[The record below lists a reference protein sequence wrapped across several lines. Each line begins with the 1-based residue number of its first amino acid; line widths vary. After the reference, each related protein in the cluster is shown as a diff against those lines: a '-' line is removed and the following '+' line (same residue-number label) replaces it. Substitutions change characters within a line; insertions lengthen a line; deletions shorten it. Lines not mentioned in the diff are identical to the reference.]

1 MIRQTSTQLQKRV
14 HIESVV
20 DYYWSARVLTQTWA
34 FVGNYKVKSSKQ
46 GVGDIL
52 YCPLGTALLYADY
65 LLRRTSCP
73 RTDGHSNGLD
83 WMQDRDELTRGR
95 ILMLAREGVPMGEA
109 IEAAIQDT
117 KVEWAMSNV
126 TTRAPET
133 QAKKRTASANEKEP
147 QQPKPKRQKGQ
158 GQGGQEHSKKVET
171 ATCIQ
176 GGKAICKKRNDDR
189 GCTKREQDCPDKR
202 VHRCDALV
210 NGKAC
215 GKADCFRW
223 KH

>member
-1 MIRQTSTQLQKRV
+1 
-14 HIESVV
+14 
-20 DYYWSARVLTQTWA
+20 
-34 FVGNYKVKSSKQ
+34 
-46 GVGDIL
+46 
-52 YCPLGTALLYADY
+52 
-65 LLRRTSCP
+65 
-73 RTDGHSNGLD
+73 
-83 WMQDRDELTRGR
+83 MQDRDELTRGR

-158 GQGGQEHSKKVET
+158 GKGGQEHSKKVET